1 MSRDWR
7 GLVHTRG
14 DLPVADSAPQR
25 GRWRPLL
32 EGELRERALAD
43 ARAIAEALEK
53 LPEPPGAQLAEQAL
67 LHAYLGFGGL
77 GERHFDLST
86 QLIERAIDA
95 VAAAPMRPS
104 LYSGFVGVAWVL
116 DHLQHHE
123 LSTVEQDG
131 SEDVDPNEQVDTVLR
146 DYLSGERWNDGFDLI
161 TGLVG
166 VGVYLADRLPRPVAR
181 EGFERAIF
189 HLSKLARPLK
199 PGVTWWTPPEL
210 LLPVARE
217 EFPEGHA
224 NLGVAHGVPAA
235 IALVAQALGLG
246 IRTEESSALL
256 TASLAWLRAQKST
269 EESEGSYFAYSCAP
283 GKPGRAARAAWCYGV
298 PGKSAALLCAAHWA
312 KDPSLEREA
321 IQIGLYAAQRSP
333 EKCGVV
339 DVPLCHGAAGLAHLY
354 NRIFQ
359 GTDDQRFHDAALMWF
374 ERALQMR
381 REAEGIGGYPAWR
394 PAEGGW
400 SADPSFLSGA
410 TGVAL
415 ALVAAATD
423 VEPSWDRLLLASVPP
438 KPRSDRK

>member
-1 MSRDWR
+1 M
-7 GLVHTRG
+7 
-14 DLPVADSAPQR
+14 ADSAPQR

-32 EGELRERALAD
+32 DGELRERALAD
-43 ARAIAEALEK
+43 TRAIAAALEQ
-53 LPEPPGAQLAEQAL
+53 LPEPPESAGAQLAEQAL
-67 LHAYLGFGGL
+67 LHAYLGFGDL

-95 VAAAPMRPS
+95 VAATPMRAS

-146 DYLSGERWNDGFDLI
+146 DYLSGERWNDSFDLI

-181 EGFERAIF
+181 DGLERAIF

-199 PGVTWWTPPEL
+199 PGVTWWTPPEQ
-210 LLPVARE
+210 LLPATRE
-217 EFPEGHA
+217 EFPEGYA

-246 IRTEESSALL
+246 IRTAESSALL
-256 TASLAWLRAQKST
+256 AASLAWLRAQKST
-269 EESEGSYFAYSCAP
+269 QESPDSYFAYNYAP
-283 GKPGRAARAAWCYGV
+283 GKPWRAARSAWCYGD
-298 PGKSAALLCAAHWA
+298 PGISAALLCAARWA
-312 KDPSLEREA
+312 KDASLEREA
-321 IQIGLYAAQRSP
+321 IQIGLHAAQRPP
-333 EKCGVV
+333 ERSGVV
-339 DVPLCHGAAGLAHLY
+339 DAPLCHGAAGVAHLY
-354 NRIFQ
+354 NRMFQ
-359 GTDDQRFHDAALMWF
+359 GTGDQRFHDAALMGF
-374 ERALQMR
+374 ERVLQMK
-381 REAEGIGGYPAWR
+381 REGEGIGGYPAWR

-438 KPRSDRK
+438 KPRSDQE